1 MAFLVIQFC
10 QKNIEDRSKTLHISV
25 SIWVKQ
31 KGFFGWLLA
40 ELVPAQEHQRSTLII
55 FVSQ

>member
-25 SIWVKQ
+25 SIWAKQ
-31 KGFFGWLLA
+31 KEFFGYLLA
-40 ELVPAQEHQRSTLII
+40 EFGPAQEHQRSTLII